1 MNAVSSAAAR
11 RQQVLLILLPS
22 LVVFAGYLSFF
33 RWRATESRE
42 RARNDLAAAIRS
54 APDPGTLAQTRA
66 KRDELAATVE
76 SERRRVEERERETA
90 AAATAAP
97 RPLPR
102 AQVTEILLRHELLVL
117 EESANDEARDGAAG
131 TRVASRR
138 LRVVGPY
145 GAMVGALDDLAKAG
159 AASLVLEVVMTPAR
173 EEGGAPT
180 WTLTLG

>member
-22 LVVFAGYLSFF
+22 LVVLAGYLSFF

-90 AAATAAP
+90 ATAAP

-117 EESANDEARDGAAG
+117 EESANDEARDGATG

-159 AASLVLEVVMTPAR
+159 AANLVLEVVMTPAR